1 MGGGGQVVVARLRLH
16 NVRDQHVLAVPC
28 DNIQIDL
35 MSGGFGF
42 PFRFLHLRITSML
55 SMLVCPHLVQAK
67 ELDQRSLV
75 QGQVRVSARLVQR
88 PARNAAVLLAVRG
101 VVVWLWDRRK
111 HARNLEIIQRCWT
124 VEV

>member
-28 DNIQIDL
+28 DNIQIDLL

-67 ELDQRSLV
+67 ELDQRGLV
-75 QGQVRVSARLVQR
+75 QLTGPRICSTGPAPGAATRLSCSQSG
-88 PARNAAVLLAVRG
+88 A
-101 VVVWLWDRRK
+101 LWCGCGTAGSMPETSR
-111 HARNLEIIQRCWT
+111 
-124 VEV
+124 

>member
-28 DNIQIDL
+28 DNIQIDLL

-75 QGQVRVSARLVQR
+75 QDRSAYLLDWSSARRATRLSCSQSG
-88 PARNAAVLLAVRG
+88 A
-101 VVVWLWDRRK
+101 LWCGCGTAGSMPETSR
-111 HARNLEIIQRCWT
+111 
-124 VEV
+124 